1 MTCPDMAAVLTTI
14 LGFLL
19 FGRVNVQPLGLLGIG
34 INTAGGVLYSLAK
47 FQESGQTR
55 GRVNT

>member
-1 MTCPDMAAVLTTI
+1 MAAVLTTI